1 MCHNP
6 REYQSGTNKAVVKGG
21 MRMNLEV
28 HDITEEKMKK
38 TLKVLQDELAT
49 VRAGR
54 ANPALLDKI
63 SIDYYGT
70 PTPLNQIA
78 GISAPE
84 PRLLII
90 QPYDNSTLQNIE
102 REILKSD
109 LGLNPNSDGR
119 VIRLVI
125 PQLTEERRVEL
136 VRLIK
141 KYGEEAKVAIRNGR
155 RSANDDI
162 KKMKKSSELTEDD
175 EKKAQDVVQKLTD
188 KYIEAVDKAIEKKEA
203 EIMEI

>member
-1 MCHNP
+1 
-6 REYQSGTNKAVVKGG
+6 
-21 MRMNLEV
+21 MNLEI
-28 HDITEEKMKK
+28 HDVTEEKMKK

-63 SIDYYGT
+63 TIDYYGT
-70 PTPLNQIA
+70 QTPLNQIA

-84 PRLLII
+84 PRLLMI
-90 QPYDNSTLQNIE
+90 QPYDNSTLQSIE

-136 VRLIK
+136 VKLVK

-155 RSANDDI
+155 RSANDEI
-162 KKMKKSSELTEDD
+162 KKMKKKGELTEDD
-175 EKKAQDVVQKLTD
+175 EKKAQDLVQKLTD
-188 KYIEAVDKAIEKKEA
+188 KYIEFIDKTVEKKEA

>member
-1 MCHNP
+1 M
-6 REYQSGTNKAVVKGG
+6 K
-21 MRMNLEV
+21 LEIYDV
-28 HDITEEKMKK
+28 TEEKMKK
-38 TLKVLQDELAT
+38 TLKVLKDELAT

-54 ANPALLDKI
+54 ANPGLLDKI
-63 SIDYYGT
+63 AIDYYGT

-84 PRLLII
+84 PRLLVI

-109 LGLNPNSDGR
+109 LGLNPNNDGR
-119 VIRLVI
+119 VIRLAV
-125 PQLTEERRVEL
+125 PQLTEERRMEL

-141 KYGEEAKVAIRNGR
+141 KYGEESKVAIRNGR
-155 RSANDDI
+155 RSANDEI
-162 KKMKKSSELTEDD
+162 KSMKKNGKLTEDE
-175 EKKAQDVVQKLTD
+175 EKRAQEEIQKLTD
-188 KYIEAVDKAIEKKEA
+188 RYTEAIDKAIDKKEA

>member
-1 MCHNP
+1 
-6 REYQSGTNKAVVKGG
+6 
-21 MRMNLEV
+21 MRFQIYGL
-28 HDITEEKMKK
+28 TEDKMKRTIK
-38 TLKVLQDELAT
+38 ALQDELIT

-54 ANPALLDKI
+54 ANPGLLDKI
-63 SIDYYGT
+63 TIDYYGT

-84 PRLLII
+84 PRLLMI
-90 QPYDNSTLQNIE
+90 QPYDNSTLQSIE

-109 LGLNPNSDGR
+109 LGLNPNNDGR
-119 VIRLVI
+119 VIRLSI

-141 KYGEEAKVAIRNGR
+141 KYGEDSKVSIRNER
-155 RSANDDI
+155 RNANDEI
-162 KKMKKSSELTEDD
+162 KEMKRKSELTEDE
-175 EKKAQDVVQKLTD
+175 EKRAQNDIQKLTD
-188 KYIEAVDKAIEKKEA
+188 KYTEAIDNIIEEKEN